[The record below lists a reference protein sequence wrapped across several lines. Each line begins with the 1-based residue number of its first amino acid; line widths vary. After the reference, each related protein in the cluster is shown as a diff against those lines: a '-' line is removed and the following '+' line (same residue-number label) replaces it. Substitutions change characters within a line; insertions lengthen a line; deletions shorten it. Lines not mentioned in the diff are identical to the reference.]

1 MIKTHLTAKR
11 RRENDNREYPGNV
24 AMVESC
30 VNSLCKSFIGLLMVK
45 KKGDERMNNKELVEK
60 IMKEFKVSDI
70 VVNGGIN
77 LSGFE
82 KALNRMAEEKN
93 KEHEKIGCTDCY
105 QLLQECR
112 KKDKQIAELK
122 DEIDDIKKHSKAS
135 RSMKRVLERNASL
148 KAEIEK
154 LKKETGE

>member
-1 MIKTHLTAKR
+1 
-11 RRENDNREYPGNV
+11 
-24 AMVESC
+24 
-30 VNSLCKSFIGLLMVK
+30 MVK

-93 KEHEKIGCTDCY
+93 KESCG
-105 QLLQECR
+105 LLSAMNCW
-112 KKDKQIAELK
+112 LLF
-122 DEIDDIKKHSKAS
+122 SGW
-135 RSMKRVLERNASL
+135 RSCGGWLL
-148 KAEIEK
+148 PC
-154 LKKETGE
+154 